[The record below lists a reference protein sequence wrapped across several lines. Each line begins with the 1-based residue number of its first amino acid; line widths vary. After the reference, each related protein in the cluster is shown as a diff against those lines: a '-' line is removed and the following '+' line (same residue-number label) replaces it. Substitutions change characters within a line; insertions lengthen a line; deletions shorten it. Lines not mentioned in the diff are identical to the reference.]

1 MSNLKM
7 FKNPKKSSVDFVKVE
22 GYYVQLERIHPRV
35 PASTKIWWFTLFL
48 IALYAALQKL

>member
-1 MSNLKM
+1 M
-7 FKNPKKSSVDFVKVE
+7 FKNPRKSSLDFVKVE

-35 PASTKIWWFTLFL
+35 PVSTKIWCLAVFL